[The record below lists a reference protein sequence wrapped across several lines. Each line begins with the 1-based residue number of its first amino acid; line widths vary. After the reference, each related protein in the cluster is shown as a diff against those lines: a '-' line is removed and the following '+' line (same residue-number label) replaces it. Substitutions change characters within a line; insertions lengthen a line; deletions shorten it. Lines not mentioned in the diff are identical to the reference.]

1 MSTWAIV
8 PVKPLQRAK
17 SRLAD
22 VLSPEQRLLLAER
35 MLRHVLQVVRTV
47 PQILGTLV
55 ISRDSRAL
63 AIAREYGLRTV
74 QESGAPELNAA
85 LGRATQVVA
94 EWGGEAVLVL
104 PADLP
109 LLEAADLGKMIDLGA
124 GTPCVVIAT
133 DEQRD
138 GTNALFMRPPG
149 AIGFAYGEGSFARH
163 CALVRDAGIQ
173 LREYHSDCLSLDID
187 VASDLEQY
195 YRYLEQLPALAGEG
209 KLHE

>member
-163 CALVRDAGIQ
+163 CTLARDAGIQ
-173 LREYHSDCLSLDID
+173 VREYHSDCLSLDID
-187 VASDLEQY
+187 VAADLEQY

>member
-1 MSTWAIV
+1 MSTWVIV

-22 VLSPEQRLLLAER
+22 VMSPEQRLLLAER
-35 MLRHVLQVVRTV
+35 MLRHVLQVVRAV
-47 PQILGTLV
+47 PQVLGTLV

-94 EWGGEAVLVL
+94 GWGGESVLVL

-124 GTPCVVIAT
+124 DTPSVVIAT

-149 AIGFAYGEGSFARH
+149 VIGFAYGEGSFARH
-163 CALVRDAGIQ
+163 CALAREAGVQ

-187 VASDLEQY
+187 VAADLEQY
-195 YRYLEQLPALAGEG
+195 YRYMEQLPAIAGEG